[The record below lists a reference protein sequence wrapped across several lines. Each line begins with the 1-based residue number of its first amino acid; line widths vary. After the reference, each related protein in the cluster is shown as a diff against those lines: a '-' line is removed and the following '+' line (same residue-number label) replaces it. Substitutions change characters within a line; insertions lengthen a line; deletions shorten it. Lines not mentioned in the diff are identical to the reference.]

1 MPRKQS
7 HHSSGHTRSKTIK
20 NSFLQITY
28 AQKIEEKTGHEVRL
42 FANFGEQT
50 LPNNWEKFVLS
61 KECFRRSLRTMLFVA
76 NPTKEESK
84 IKGKTI

>member
-1 MPRKQS
+1 MR
-7 HHSSGHTRSKTIK
+7 
-20 NSFLQITY
+20 ITY

-50 LPNNWEKFVLS
+50 LPNHWEKFVLG
-61 KECFRRSLRTMLFVA
+61 KVCFRRSLRTMLFVA

-84 IKGKTI
+84 IKGKTKQQSRITKEGNGKHKLELNI